1 MLPFLIKDKQFFILS
16 FSSRGSLD
24 IYHTFHLA
32 HFFYQAGEF
41 LPAFCVKGNLYGGDS
56 LFASGGMDTVN
67 VNRSLGKNSGDIHQK
82 PGTVISIYFNPCQIK
97 AVASLQYSLLPL
109 CVN

>member
-1 MLPFLIKDKQFFILS
+1 MLPFLIKDIQFFILS
-16 FSSRGSLD
+16 LSSRGSLD

-56 LFASGGMDTVN
+56 LFAGGGMDTVN

-82 PGTVISIYFNPCQIK
+82 PGTVISVDLNYGNMR
-97 AVASLQYSLLPL
+97 ALL
-109 CVN
+109 